1 MERWWQCW
9 WWWWSF
15 PVWKNAVNTRWRLNG
30 DPTLDEREHDYMA
43 TFVMQNVETDKN
55 ISVSLT
61 QTRGGPAT
69 DLIGALRAAAI
80 MLERTATEPSD
91 PASLN

>member
-1 MERWWQCW
+1 M
-9 WWWWSF
+9 
-15 PVWKNAVNTRWRLNG
+15 NTRWRLNG
-30 DPTLDEREHDYMA
+30 DPTLEEREHDYTA
-43 TFVMQNVETDKN
+43 TFVMQIVETDKN
-55 ISVSLT
+55 LSVSLT

-80 MLERTATEPSD
+80 MLEKTATEPTN